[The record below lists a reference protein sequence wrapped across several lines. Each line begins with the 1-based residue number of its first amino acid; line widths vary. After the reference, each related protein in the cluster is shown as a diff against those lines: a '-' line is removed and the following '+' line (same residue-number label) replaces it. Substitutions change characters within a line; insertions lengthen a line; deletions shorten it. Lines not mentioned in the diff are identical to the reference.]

1 MLPSKRRPRDGA
13 IDPRKDIS
21 GLGNS
26 TRLTGPINWT
36 KTDGIR
42 AGAHFAPEPRDRGY
56 GGAPRLAAR
65 GPSMAGEHDGKA
77 PFFAVEKSRG
87 DAAQRAFCPA
97 PPSPPGSSRRR
108 RASYAPPGP
117 GDVPVQGSAPVDA
130 RGQSCA
136 PEPPHRPI
144 FRRFSPTRGASEPR
158 ASIVRPR
165 DPPRG
170 GEAPPKTADGPSRG
184 RQTSDGLNSRALG
197 LNSSAP
203 STRGPS
209 RRRRLQ
215 TPSPGETPRRH

>member
-87 DAAQRAFCPA
+87 DAAQRAFCPE
-97 PPSPPGSSRRR
+97 PLHRRR
-108 RASYAPPGP
+108 PAVPGAAELRTRP
-117 GDVPVQGSAPVDA
+117 
-130 RGQSCA
+130 RGQGTSPSKAARQSTPVAKVA
-136 PEPPHRPI
+136 PRNHRI
-144 FRRFSPTRGASEPR
+144 DRFFGAFRPR
-158 ASIVRPR
+158 AALRSRVLRLCAHAIPPAVEKRRPKR
-165 DPPRG
+165 P
-170 GEAPPKTADGPSRG
+170 TA
-184 RQTSDGLNSRALG
+184 RAEG
-197 LNSSAP
+197 AK
-203 STRGPS
+203 
-209 RRRRLQ
+209 RL
-215 TPSPGETPRRH
+215 TG

>member
-108 RASYAPPGP
+108 RASYAPPG
-117 GDVPVQGSAPVDA
+117 A
-130 RGQSCA
+130 RGRRRPRQRASRRPWPKLRPGTTASTDFSALFAHARRFGAACFDCA
-136 PEPPHRPI
+136 P
-144 FRRFSPTRGASEPR
+144 TRS
-158 ASIVRPR
+158 
-165 DPPRG
+165 PPRWRSAAQNG
-170 GEAPPKTADGPSRG
+170 RRPEQRAP
-184 RQTSDGLNSRALG
+184 NV
-197 LNSSAP
+197 
-203 STRGPS
+203 
-209 RRRRLQ
+209 
-215 TPSPGETPRRH
+215 